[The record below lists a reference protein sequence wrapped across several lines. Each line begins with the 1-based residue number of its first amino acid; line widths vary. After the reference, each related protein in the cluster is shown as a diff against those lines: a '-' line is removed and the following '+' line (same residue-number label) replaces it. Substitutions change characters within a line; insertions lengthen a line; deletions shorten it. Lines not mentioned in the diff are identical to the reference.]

1 MAIIDSY
8 NLPAPVLAAIQNDEH
23 VSQGSHIGA
32 ASLAS
37 PPKQLAL
44 RKRHADA
51 ITEEAVDRV
60 WSLFGQAV
68 HVVLERAGKDQ
79 SPERRRVDDAI
90 TLIESLLPTDTSIVD
105 GPLFAAIEN
114 LHRLRERYAPAPQT
128 FLTFTEERWEIEVL
142 GWRVAARCDHLT
154 LDGDGT
160 LTDYKVSSVW
170 SVKDGAKSDWVA
182 QLNAT
187 DQIRADATGAPR
199 AGRLQA
205 VVFCRDWRKNERLQ
219 YGDDYPEQQVVTVRI
234 PVWSPEKT
242 RAYIEQRVALHQ
254 AAQLHGE
261 LPDCTAEE
269 RWERPTTWAVKKP
282 ANKKAT
288 RVYATRAE
296 AQQHVASA
304 PDLIV
309 EERPGVSPRC
319 AQYCTALPFCAQ
331 GQALVPPAPNT

>member
-68 HVVLERAGKDQ
+68 HVVLERAAKTA
-79 SPERRRVDDAI
+79 DAN
-90 TLIESLLPTDTSIVD
+90 P
-105 GPLFAAIEN
+105 F
-114 LHRLRERYAPAPQT
+114 Q
-128 FLTFTEERWEIEVL
+128 TFTEERWEIEVL

-182 QLNAT
+182 QLNVT

-242 RAYIEQRVALHQ
+242 RAYIAERVALHQ
-254 AAQLHGE
+254 AAQVHGE
-261 LPDCTAEE
+261 LPACTAEE

-282 ANKKAT
+282 QNKKAT

-296 AQQHVASA
+296 AQQHVASQ

-331 GQALVPPAPNT
+331 GQALVTPAPNT